1 MTRILFVAALC
12 ASSALGLV
20 AASAQ
25 TQGDSKCGPVAYD
38 AAKQTYVGVP
48 CTQQNNQ
55 STNATGGKKCGPVAY
70 DVATQTYVGVPCSAN
85 TTDENPAGHTQ

>member
-1 MTRILFVAALC
+1 MR
-12 ASSALGLV
+12 LV
-20 AASAQ
+20 SLPNLRRFRVVASAQ

>member
-1 MTRILFVAALC
+1 M
-12 ASSALGLV
+12 
-20 AASAQ
+20 
-25 TQGDSKCGPVAYD
+25 
-38 AAKQTYVGVP
+38 P